1 MRLRRVAR
9 ERVHEIR
16 LALRVPQADRQVI
29 EGDGR
34 LRLVGEG
41 LEHVGGN
48 GRAGQRDQELGH
60 AAEPIREGHV
70 VAPPYPQWAFTSA
83 ASAIPPGMVS
93 TGPTTAR
100 WRITPAL
107 STT

>member
-48 GRAGQRDQELGH
+48 GRAGQRDQELGY

-70 VAPPYPQWAFTSA
+70 AGPSSQWAVTSA

-93 TGPTTAR
+93 TGPTTVR